1 MCLTVDPDKHLIKV
15 PAPVRTG
22 SMTNPAFP
30 DLRRKQRAKAV
41 PPVPYGFV
49 TDINAPFLEQIL
61 DLPEG
66 ERKSNTQ
73 HHREADDLGELL
85 K

>member
-1 MCLTVDPDKHLIKV
+1 
-15 PAPVRTG
+15 
-22 SMTNPAFP
+22 MTNATLS
-30 DLRRKQRAKAV
+30 DLGCKQRAKAV

-73 HHREADDLGELL
+73 HHREADDPGELL